1 MSNSIYYKGVD
12 ENGDPVIRHAW
23 KQHKY
28 LYIKNGHYVYPED
41 EAAQKNA
48 TLVQR
53 RQAMQKLRSKNNA
66 AKQAKANTAY
76 KGPTSVQADKRE
88 QDLQARTRAINA
100 RTIAA
105 RNADKV
111 KKQQEQQKKQ
121 INANVAAQQKYNS
134 PSAKAGRAVKT
145 AAKMYT
151 RATKVGVGILAN
163 DAKKAYNSPTGKSI
177 RNSAKSAASKAQYK
191 VSKAGNKLAND
202 INKGTSSVKKKVT
215 KAASPYVQKA
225 EKSINKA
232 VSSAEKK
239 ANSAY
244 KTAKKKTQSAKKN
257 ANKIKKA
264 GQAYLNYLMK

>member
-12 ENGDPVIRHAW
+12 ENGDLVIKHAW

-28 LYIKNGHYVYPED
+28 LYIKNGHYVYPDD
-41 EAAQKNA
+41 EAAQRNA

-53 RQAMQKLRSKNNA
+53 RQAMQKLRANNNA
-66 AKQAKANTAY
+66 KKQAAKNQPY
-76 KGPTSVQADKRE
+76 KGPTSVTAAQKEQQVQA
-88 QDLQARTRAINA
+88 TSRAINA

-105 RNADKV
+105 RNADRV
-111 KKQQEQQKKQ
+111 KKQQAQQKKQ

-151 RATKVGVGILAN
+151 RATKVGVGIIAN

-177 RNSAKSAASKAQYK
+177 QNGVKSAASKAQYK

-202 INKGTSSVKKKVT
+202 INKGTSSAKKKIT
-215 KAASPYVQKA
+215 KAASPYVNKA
-225 EKSINKA
+225 EKAINN
-232 VSSAEKK
+232 AEKK

-244 KTAKKKTQSAKKN
+244 KTAKKKTQSAKKS

-264 GQAYLNYLMK
+264 GQAYLNYLMR